1 MLQRESLP
9 QGHAMQ
15 NFSMSTW
22 TVWLLIG
29 IAVPAFLYVSRVM
42 IRERWTKWHHA
53 ERGNTSGATVS
64 TLLDARIATQWTEGR
79 TRLGFLLTL
88 MRELR
93 VSLEKDIDTLGRLDP
108 SGAEYEREARSR
120 VEPTLRRFSFD
131 KHLWEECRV
140 LVPFLQFCGQD
151 LAKSQGLNTAQQ
163 LKALDDVQAALGAV
177 HGH

>member
-1 MLQRESLP
+1 
-9 QGHAMQ
+9 MQ
-15 NFSMSTW
+15 NFTMSIW
-22 TVWLLIG
+22 MVWFLMG
-29 IAVPAFLYVSRVM
+29 SAVLAFLSWCLVM
-42 IRERWTKWHHA
+42 IRDWWRETHHA
-53 ERGNTSGATVS
+53 GDDSNSGAAVS
-64 TLLDARIATQWTEGR
+64 ALLDARIATQWTEGR

-93 VSLEKDIDTLGRLDP
+93 ASLEQDVETLSRLDP
-108 SGAEYEREARSR
+108 SGAEYEREVRRR

-140 LVPFLQFCGQD
+140 LVPFLQFCGKD
-151 LAKSQGLNTAQQ
+151 LAKSQGLNTAPQ

>member
-1 MLQRESLP
+1 
-9 QGHAMQ
+9 MQ

-22 TVWLLIG
+22 IVWFLVG
-29 IAVPAFLYVSRVM
+29 IAVLAFLYLSIVM
-42 IRERWTKWHHA
+42 IRYWWRKWHHSG
-53 ERGNTSGATVS
+53 RGSKSGTTVS
-64 TLLDARIATQWTEGR
+64 ALLDAHIATQWTEGR

-93 VSLEKDIDTLGRLDP
+93 ASLEKDVETLGRLDP

>member
-1 MLQRESLP
+1 
-9 QGHAMQ
+9 MQ
-15 NFSMSTW
+15 NFTMSSW
-22 TVWLLIG
+22 MVWFLMS
-29 IAVPAFLYVSRVM
+29 IAVLAFLSWSLVM
-42 IRERWTKWHHA
+42 TRDWWRKTHHA
-53 ERGNTSGATVS
+53 GDDSNSGAAVGA
-64 TLLDARIATQWTEGR
+64 LLDARIATQWTEGR

-93 VSLEKDIDTLGRLDP
+93 ASLEQDVEALSRLDP
-108 SGAEYEREARSR
+108 SGAEYEREARRR

-140 LVPFLQFCGQD
+140 LVPFLQFCGKD
-151 LAKSQGLNTAQQ
+151 LAKSQGLNTAPQ